1 MNKEKRK
8 AADEI
13 ISRLRREYRG
23 AKIPLEFSSPWELL
37 VAVILSAQCTDER
50 VNKVTRELFKKY
62 RGVKDFARA
71 NITELEKVVYSTGF
85 YRAKSRNI
93 VGAAKSVIEN
103 FDGKVPR
110 TMDEILTLPGVARKT
125 ANVVLA
131 HAYGVVEGIAVD
143 THVRRL
149 AGRLG
154 LSSEEDP
161 VKIERDLMAIV
172 GRDGWRDVS
181 LLLQYHGRAFCR
193 AAKPDCA
200 GCVLSDICP
209 SAFAADLKHRRKIKK

>member
-8 AADEI
+8 AASEI

-23 AKIPLEFSSPWELL
+23 ANIPLKFSSPWELL

-62 RGVKDFARA
+62 RSPADFAQA
-71 NITELEKVVYSTGF
+71 KIPELEKVVYSTGF

-93 VGAAKSVIEN
+93 VGAAKVVLEK
-103 FDGKVPR
+103 FGGKVPR

-131 HAYGVVEGIAVD
+131 HAYEVVEGIAVD

-149 AGRLG
+149 AWRLG

-172 GRDGWRDVS
+172 GRDDWRDVS
-181 LLLQYHGRAFCR
+181 LLLQYHGRSVCR

-209 SAFAADLKHRRKIKK
+209 SAFAADLKRLSP